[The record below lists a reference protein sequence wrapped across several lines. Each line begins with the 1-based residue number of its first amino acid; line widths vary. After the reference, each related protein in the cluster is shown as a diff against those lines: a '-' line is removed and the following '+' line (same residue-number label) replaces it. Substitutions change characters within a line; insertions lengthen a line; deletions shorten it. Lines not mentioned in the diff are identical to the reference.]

1 MLPAKC
7 LRGVG
12 GATRTYIEWRA
23 TDYVTSNLSR
33 PNPGTS
39 REPRLISPALSA
51 RAAGIHG
58 ALLNALLLALA
69 LTCATQRPA
78 VAEEAP
84 SRPAARPA
92 GVAPLPKVTAPRLY
106 VIDCGTLVYNRPE
119 DYSLTREEVADTNMS
134 VPCFLV
140 LHPKGVLLFD
150 TGLSD
155 RLVGRPLWENVDGG
169 YGQIKFTTLSGQ
181 LADIG
186 VTAADITYLAISHSH
201 FDHVG
206 NANDY
211 AGSTW
216 LAQKAELDVMFGAK
230 ADPAYLPL
238 YSALAHARKQ
248 VFEGDHDVFGD
259 GTVVLKFT
267 PGHTPGHQ
275 ALYVK
280 LARTGGVVL
289 AGDLYHYAEER
300 TLHRMPKEEQAAGT
314 PASRELID
322 RFLTQ
327 KHAQLWIGHST
338 AFFKNAIKAPGW
350 YD

>member
-1 MLPAKC
+1 MPQTLAHG
-7 LRGVG
+7 LARF
-12 GATRTYIEWRA
+12 AA
-23 TDYVTSNLSR
+23 LSR
-33 PNPGTS
+33 
-39 REPRLISPALSA
+39 
-51 RAAGIHG
+51 
-58 ALLNALLLALA
+58 ALLLAFA
-69 LTCATQRPA
+69 LSSPGPA
-78 VAEEAP
+78 
-84 SRPAARPA
+84 PAADMPPPRPPRPP

-119 DYSLTREEVADTNMS
+119 DYSLTREQVADTNMS

-140 LHPKGVLLFD
+140 IHPRGILLFD

-169 YGQIKFTTLSGQ
+169 YGQIKFNTLLGQ

-186 VTAADITYLAISHSH
+186 VTPADITYLALSHSH

-211 AGSTW
+211 AGSVW
-216 LAQKAELDVMFGAK
+216 LAQKAELDVMFGAH
-230 ADPAYLPL
+230 ADSTYLPL
-238 YSALAHARKQ
+238 YSALAHARKE

-259 GTVVLKFT
+259 GTVILKFT

-289 AGDLYHYAEER
+289 SGDLYHYAEER
-300 TLHRMPKEEQAAGT
+300 ALHRMPKEEETTGT
-314 PASRELID
+314 PASRALIE
-322 RFLTQ
+322 RFL
-327 KHAQLWIGHST
+327 KEKNAQLWIGHST
-338 AFFKNAIKAPGW
+338 AFFKNAIKSPGW

>member
-1 MLPAKC
+1 MPPKMQLQFR
-7 LRGVG
+7 LRVAGSHDSTRNPLTHGVG
-12 GATRTYIEWRA
+12 KKRHR
-23 TDYVTSNLSR
+23 V
-33 PNPGTS
+33 PQV
-39 REPRLISPALSA
+39 
-51 RAAGIHG
+51 
-58 ALLNALLLALA
+58 LLLALA
-69 LTCATQRPA
+69 LTCSAAAAGAPRP
-78 VAEEAP
+78 P
-84 SRPAARPA
+84 
-92 GVAPLPKVTAPRLY
+92 GLAPLPKVSSPRLY
-106 VIDCGTLVYNRPE
+106 VIDCGTLTYNRPE
-119 DYSLTREEVADTNMS
+119 DYQLRREEVADTNMS

-140 LHPKGVLLFD
+140 IHPQGILLFD

-169 YGQIKFTTLSGQ
+169 YGQIKFNTLRGQ

-186 VTAADITYLAISHSH
+186 VTPADITYLAISHSH
-201 FDHVG
+201 WDHVG

-211 AGSTW
+211 AGSIW
-216 LAQKAELDVMFGAK
+216 LTQKAELDFMFGK
-230 ADPAYLPL
+230 SVNPAYLPL

-289 AGDLYHYAEER
+289 SGDLYHYAEER
-300 TLHRMPKEEQAAGT
+300 TLHRMPREEETTGT
-314 PASRELID
+314 PASREAIE
-322 RFLTQ
+322 RFLKET
-327 KHAQLWIGHST
+327 HSQLWIGHST
-338 AFFKNAIKAPGW
+338 IFFRNAIKSPGW

>member
-1 MLPAKC
+1 MARC
-7 LRGVG
+7 ESRSR
-12 GATRTYIEWRA
+12 TR
-23 TDYVTSNLSR
+23 SLS
-33 PNPGTS
+33 
-39 REPRLISPALSA
+39 
-51 RAAGIHG
+51 H
-58 ALLNALLLALA
+58 ALLAVLAC
-69 LTCATQRPA
+69 TCATAAPA
-78 VAEEAP
+78 
-84 SRPAARPA
+84 SAADEGTRRDVRPA
-92 GVAPLPKVTAPRLY
+92 GLAPLPKVSSPRLY

-140 LHPKGVLLFD
+140 IHPAGILLFD

-155 RLVGRPLWENVDGG
+155 HLVGRPLYENVDEG
-169 YGQIKFTTLSGQ
+169 YGQIKFNTLRGQ

-186 VTAADITYLAISHSH
+186 VAPSDVTYLAISHSH
-201 FDHVG
+201 WDHVG

-216 LAQKAELDVMFGAK
+216 LTQKAELDFMFGAQ
-230 ADPAYLPL
+230 ADPAH
-238 YSALAHARKQ
+238 LAAYAGLRHAHMI

-280 LARTGGVVL
+280 LARTGGVVIS
-289 AGDLYHYAEER
+289 GDLYHYAEER
-300 TLHRMPKEEQAAGT
+300 TLHRMPKEEESTGT
-314 PASRELID
+314 PAAREAME
-322 RFLTQ
+322 RFL
-327 KHAQLWIGHST
+327 KEKRAQLWIGHST
-338 AFFKNAIKAPGW
+338 SFFKNAVKSPGW